1 MRIIVKGETNF
12 KFVFPTGL
20 LLNRVTATLAPYFAN
35 DDNIKL
41 TRAQAIAMVK
51 AINYYRRRH
60 KDWKLIEMYDADGE
74 YVEIKL

>member
-20 LLNRVTATLAPYFAN
+20 ILNRVTAMLVPYIAHE
-35 DDNIKL
+35 DDITL

-60 KDWKLIEMYDADGE
+60 KDWKLIEVHDANGE